1 MHQKMSFGELPQE
14 EASRRNDVA
23 LENKERIGNVP
34 LPKAANGAKELH
46 STGHR
51 IKECPVC
58 HARCF
63 ADMDVCYNCL
73 HPFRQEKQQGFDAA
87 VPHGRKDFA
96 TPIGS
101 RRLDG
106 RNEIAREGSSESPR
120 PDLSPGSFED
130 GVLEEPSPVA
140 DSCAEAENDE
150 ADKVSLESGKV
161 LEIVVSISLSQDA
174 CLRHGV
180 APVVK
185 VETR

>member
-1 MHQKMSFGELPQE
+1 MHSFSQE
-14 EASRRNDVA
+14 E
-23 LENKERIGNVP
+23 
-34 LPKAANGAKELH
+34 
-46 STGHR
+46 
-51 IKECPVC
+51 
-58 HARCF
+58 
-63 ADMDVCYNCL
+63 
-73 HPFRQEKQQGFDAA
+73 QQGFDTVA
-87 VPHGRKDFA
+87 PHGRKDFA

-101 RRLDG
+101 QRLDG
-106 RNEIAREGSSESPR
+106 RSEIARESSSESPR

-180 APVVK
+180 TLVVK